1 MEAAIINEL
10 DTEIFFSFKDECRKK
25 TKERERES
33 DKDRERVWFRNAIR
47 RWSQK
52 KKFNQQK

>member
-10 DTEIFFSFKDECRKK
+10 DTEIFFFKDECRKK
-25 TKERERES
+25 KRKRERES
-33 DKDRERVWFRNAIR
+33 DKDRERVRFRNAIR